1 MSTICGY
8 VIQLRVN
15 SVKNPYSL
23 SRSVRVSAS
32 GETILHHSYTQSVS
46 PWWFLFWIFQ
56 FDFQLTAC
64 FFSRWLWL
72 SHWYEGSFFPIY
84 RAQTNLLQSLKYGK
98 FNLTLRIQFSRKI
111 SIKESFANEKR
122 YFFLESIDKNLFL
135 ATNKQ
140 T

>member
-32 GETILHHSYTQSVS
+32 GETILHHSYTQSAS
-46 PWWFLFWIFQ
+46 PGWFLFWIFQ

-64 FFSRWLWL
+64 FFSFLDGFDSLTDTRVV
-72 SHWYEGSFFPIY
+72 FFPIY

-111 SIKESFANEKR
+111 SIKESFANETKK
-122 YFFLESIDKNLFL
+122 YFFRVDW
-135 ATNKQ
+135 
-140 T
+140 